1 MKRFA
6 VVLTVTALSLLGSSY
21 ASLAQHKHSEKK
33 SIGTNDS
40 SNAKHDNKGTAV
52 VASKVDTMAT
62 PRVAD
67 AKVAAS
73 MKGVVESYLRLK
85 NALAKDNAKDGA
97 TAGKEMV
104 NAIGRFDQSS
114 LTPGQKKLYKDVE
127 DDAREHA
134 EHIGE
139 NAGNIGHQRE
149 HFDILSKDVYD
160 LVKTFGAG
168 QLLYKDYCPMYNDKK
183 GAIWLS
189 EKKEI
194 KNPYYGKKMLT
205 CGSVKEE
212 IK

>member
-6 VVLTVTALSLLGSSY
+6 VILTITMLSVLGSSDV
-21 ASLAQHKHSEKK
+21 SLTQHNHSEKK
-33 SIGTNDS
+33 SIGKSDS
-40 SNAKHDNKGTAV
+40 LNAKHVSK
-52 VASKVDTMAT
+52 ASSAILTKADTTST

-73 MKGVVESYLRLK
+73 MKGIVESYLRLK

-104 NAIGRFDQSS
+104 VAIGRFDQST
-114 LTPGQKKLYKDVE
+114 LTAGQKKLYKDVE
-127 DDAREHA
+127 EDAREHA

-149 HFDILSKDVYD
+149 HFDMLSKGMYD
-160 LVKTFGAG
+160 LVKAFGAG
-168 QLLYKDYCPMYNDKK
+168 QTLYKDFCPMYDGNK
-183 GAIWLS
+183 GAMWLS
-189 EKKEI
+189 ETKTI
-194 KNPYYGKKMLT
+194 RNPYYGKKMIT

-212 IK
+212 LK